1 VRKKLSIS
9 KRAIGKKIV
18 VVVEEITKK
27 EERLADYSP
36 IR

>member
-1 VRKKLSIS
+1 VRKKPSIS
-9 KRAIGKKIV
+9 KRGTGKSV